1 MKSPTRGGV
10 AVGLPGVGGG
20 GPVGVPGGGAWWHAR
35 LYGPE
40 GGYPSQPGT
49 LQMEGWWESNTNIWF
64 PFSGTVPIVYLISCK
79 PLFAKYTQLDEGK
92 CDLFATS

>member
-49 LQMEGWWESNTNIWF
+49 LRIQCKYL
-64 PFSGTVPIVYLISCK
+64 VPIYIFPEIKNCYRK
-79 PLFAKYTQLDEGK
+79 TP
-92 CDLFATS
+92 

>member
-49 LQMEGWWESNTNIWF
+49 LQMKGW
-64 PFSGTVPIVYLISCK
+64 
-79 PLFAKYTQLDEGK
+79 
-92 CDLFATS
+92 

>member
-49 LQMEGWWESNTNIWF
+49 YAANHRLNMEVDLRS
-64 PFSGTVPIVYLISCK
+64 
-79 PLFAKYTQLDEGK
+79 LFGLHVT
-92 CDLFATS
+92 

>member
-10 AVGLPGVGGG
+10 AVPLPVGGG

-40 GGYPSQPGT
+40 GGYPAGPPGILFIHILRPKGRGKIEHVRYLENFFFMNILLT
-49 LQMEGWWESNTNIWF
+49 LAFLKI
-64 PFSGTVPIVYLISCK
+64 
-79 PLFAKYTQLDEGK
+79 
-92 CDLFATS
+92 